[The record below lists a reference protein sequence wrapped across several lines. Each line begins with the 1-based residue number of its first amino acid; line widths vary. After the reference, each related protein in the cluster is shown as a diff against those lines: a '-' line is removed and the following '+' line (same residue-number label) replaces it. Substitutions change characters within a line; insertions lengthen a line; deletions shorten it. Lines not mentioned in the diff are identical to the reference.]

1 MYHEKNIDEILN
13 DLNTSLQG
21 ISSLEASERI
31 AKYGKNT
38 IVQKKQD
45 SILKIVISELKDP
58 ILLLLLLTIMASI
71 FINEYLDAL
80 VIFFIVLI
88 DIIMGTYQENKAKK
102 TMNSISKLV
111 NQESKV
117 IRDNQVKIINSNLL
131 TIGDLILIESGDKIP
146 ADLRIIDSQN
156 LLVNESVLTGES
168 IGVEKDDNIVMLNNG
183 EIVGQTNM
191 LFLVQVF

>member
-71 FINEYLDAL
+71 FIILGFL
-80 VIFFIVLI
+80 LSKFSSVI
-88 DIIMGTYQENKAKK
+88 
-102 TMNSISKLV
+102 SS
-111 NQESKV
+111 
-117 IRDNQVKIINSNLL
+117 LL
-131 TIGDLILIESGDKIP
+131 
-146 ADLRIIDSQN
+146 
-156 LLVNESVLTGES
+156 
-168 IGVEKDDNIVMLNNG
+168 
-183 EIVGQTNM
+183 
-191 LFLVQVF
+191 